1 MNFSYTRNEYFLI
14 EKKKKKTKKLAT
26 ALQHGNHSCKV
37 SQIAPV
43 NQKKIVKTE
52 FRFMFFSLFSLH
64 RQKKNKK
71 KLILQEHLVTI
82 TSEQKWV

>member
-1 MNFSYTRNEYFLI
+1 MK
-14 EKKKKKTKKLAT
+14 KKKKKTKKLAI

-52 FRFMFFSLFSLH
+52 FRFMFSSLFSLH
-64 RQKKNKK
+64 RQEKK
-71 KLILQEHLVTI
+71 KEVN
-82 TSEQKWV
+82 TSRASGNDYQRAEMGVATLS